1 MMRILLISPFHGG
14 SHRSWATGYL
24 QNSQNEVELL
34 TLPDRFWKWRMHGG
48 SVTLSRRF
56 NETHRVGRKQ
66 LLPPLPHVI
75 LATDMVDLTTFQSLT
90 RRISHSMPAIL
101 YMHEN
106 QITYPLPDSAVGGPM
121 RRQQGE
127 RDLHYGFINYASM
140 MAADLVLFNSE
151 YHRSDY
157 FYKLPSFLKHFPEF
171 NELETIPLLIEKSEV
186 MPVGVDIQG
195 LNKAKRSYGDS
206 DPPLILW
213 NQRWEYDKNPG
224 QFFAALYEIA
234 QEGIPFRLAV
244 CGANFRQKPAE
255 FEKARVALAG
265 QIVHWGYADSEEY
278 KQLLWDASITISTA
292 HHEFFGIS
300 IVEAVACNTFPI
312 LPRRLS
318 YPELLPASAHHRCLY
333 SDYSGLME
341 KLRWSLTNNIARN
354 AISLELASH
363 VAQFD
368 WRIIASQYDTRI
380 TSLVDEDIFTN

>member
-1 MMRILLISPFHGG
+1 M
-14 SHRSWATGYL
+14 
-24 QNSQNEVELL
+24 
-34 TLPDRFWKWRMHGG
+34 PDRFWKWRMHGG
-48 SVTLSRRF
+48 GITLARRF
-56 NETHRVGRKQ
+56 NETHRLSCRQ
-66 LLPPLPHVI
+66 QIPPLPHVI
-75 LATDMVDLTTFQSLT
+75 LATDMIDLTTFQSLT
-90 RRISHSMPAIL
+90 RRITHNIPAIL

-106 QITYPLPDSAVGGPM
+106 QITYPLPDTVGAGPM

-151 YHRSDY
+151 HHRSD
-157 FYKLPSFLKHFPEF
+157 FFSQLPSFLKHFPEF
-171 NELETIPLLIEKSEV
+171 NELETIPLLVEKSEV

-195 LNKAKRSYGDS
+195 LNKAKSSYGQS

-213 NQRWEYDKNPG
+213 NQRWEYDKNPE
-224 QFFAALYEIA
+224 QFFAALCVLKR
-234 QEGIPFRLAV
+234 EGIPFRLAV

-255 FEKARVALAG
+255 FEEARVALAG
-265 QIVHWGYADSEEY
+265 QIIHWGYAETDKY
-278 KQLLWDASITISTA
+278 QQLLWDASITISTA
-292 HHEFFGIS
+292 NHEFFGIS

-318 YPELLPASAHHRCLY
+318 YPELLPPSAHDRCLY
-333 SDYSGLME
+333 TDFPGLME
-341 KLRWSLTNNIARN
+341 NLRWSLTNNTARN

-368 WRIIASQYDTRI
+368 WRIIAEQYDDRI